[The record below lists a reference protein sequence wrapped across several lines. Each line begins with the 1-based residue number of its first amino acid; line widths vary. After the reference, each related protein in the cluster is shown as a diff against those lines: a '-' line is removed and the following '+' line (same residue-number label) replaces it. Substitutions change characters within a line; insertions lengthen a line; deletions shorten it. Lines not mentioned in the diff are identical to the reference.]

1 VNHADIRHAVKQAEK
16 RWRCEGAIARGPVS
30 LDERGAWSQ
39 VVRGVYLLGGR
50 TWGEAEALCRELLE
64 NSDDQGRV

>member
-1 VNHADIRHAVKQAEK
+1 MTPAAIRRAVEQAEK

-30 LDERGAWSQ
+30 LDERCAWSQ

-50 TWGEAEALCRELLE
+50 TWEEAEAVCRELLRTKE
-64 NSDDQGRV
+64 